1 VSEKKESGA
10 PENAGAPAGQHRGP
24 PMDLASVLKQVHRP
38 ERAVVT
44 AGMPY
49 ANGPLHLGHLAGA
62 HVPADTFARWMTLL
76 IGRENV
82 LFVNGTDDHGSTSEV
97 AAMQAGKS
105 IRDFIGSIHDRQQET
120 LRRYSI
126 GVDCYTGTSA
136 PETFPVHKDL
146 AQDFIRKLYA
156 NGMLEKRSSL
166 QWFDPKLN
174 RFLPDRY
181 VKGKCPNPQCDNES
195 AYSDE
200 CDRCGMVYEPSKLI
214 HPKSAI
220 SDAVPVMKET
230 VHWWLDMWKV
240 SDVLAEWIKGKTEW
254 RKPVLAEVLG
264 TVLPSC
270 SFDAA
275 SEAAYKEIKA
285 QLPKHKPRYA
295 PGKKIALQF
304 ESKPEMEQ
312 GRAAL
317 AKIGI
322 TTELVDGWAHRSIT
336 RDVAW
341 GIPLPVD
348 LDPDMAGKTL
358 YVWPD
363 SLIAPISFS
372 KVALKQ
378 SGRDPERFKEWWCN
392 PNARVY
398 QFLGQDNVF
407 FYVLMQGAMWLGT
420 QPDPMHLPQ
429 PGELQMTDIFGC
441 YHLLVNGEKMSKSRG
456 NFFTGDQLLDEK
468 GYAPDQIRYFLS
480 TLTLPEKAS
489 NFDVAALDERNKFL
503 AGPMNASFEK
513 PISACHSKFGG
524 RIPEGVVLEKIEQET
539 LQIVRRYVKAMG
551 RADYASLL
559 GAIEN
564 YARSINSLFTQFKPH
579 DDRFPEEARRN
590 ALFSS
595 FYVLKNLMIM
605 LWPFVPETMDRLR
618 QSLRLDPSVFSID
631 ELGKPMKAGHE
642 IGPKGQYFPAVAG
655 AEQG

>member
-1 VSEKKESGA
+1 MSDVQQTETVQK
-10 PENAGAPAGQHRGP
+10 GP
-24 PMDLASVLKQVHRP
+24 PTDVPSVLKQVFRP
-38 ERAVVT
+38 KRVVVT

-62 HVPADTFARWMTLL
+62 HVPADTFSRWMSLL

-97 AAMQAGKS
+97 AAMQAGKP
-105 IRDFIGSIHDRQQET
+105 IREFIDSIHERQQRT
-120 LRRYSI
+120 LKRYSI
-126 GVDCYTGTSA
+126 GVDCYTGTSS
-136 PETFPVHKDL
+136 PETFPIHREL
-146 AQDFIRKLYA
+146 CQDVIRKLYA

-166 QWFDPKLN
+166 QWFDPKLQ

-181 VKGKCPNPQCDNES
+181 VKGRCPNPQCDNES

-200 CDRCGMVYEPSKLI
+200 CDRCGLQYEPGRLKD
-214 HPKSAI
+214 PKSAI
-220 SDAVPVMKET
+220 SDAIPVMKET

-240 SDVLAEWIKGKTEW
+240 SDVLAEWLKSKTDW

-270 SFDAA
+270 SF
-275 SEAAYKEIKA
+275 EAQHEPAYKEVKA

-304 ESKPEMEQ
+304 ENKSDMEAA
-312 GRAAL
+312 RAAL
-317 AKIGI
+317 LKLGI
-322 TTELVDGWAHRSIT
+322 SSELVDGWAHRSIT
-336 RDVAW
+336 RDVSW

-348 LDPDMAGKTL
+348 LDADMAGKTL

-372 KVALKQ
+372 KVALQQK
-378 SGRDPERFKEWWCN
+378 GEDAARYREFWRDPE
-392 PNARVY
+392 ARVY

-420 QPDPMHLPQ
+420 QADPLRLPQ
-429 PGELQMTDIFGC
+429 AGDLQMTEVFGC
-441 YHLLVNGEKMSKSRG
+441 FHLLVNGEKMSKSRG

-468 GYAPDQIRYFLS
+468 GYSADQIRYFLS

-489 NFDVAALDERNKFL
+489 NFDLSALDERNQFL
-503 AGPMNASFEK
+503 AGPMNAAFEK

-524 RIPEGVVLEKIEQET
+524 RIPEGVVSDKIQAET

-579 DDRFPEEARRN
+579 DDRFPEEGRRN
-590 ALFSS
+590 ALVSAF
-595 FYVLKNLMIM
+595 FVLKNLMIM
-605 LWPFVPETMDRLR
+605 LWPFVPETMERLR
-618 QSLRLDPSVFSID
+618 ESLRLDPSVFSVE
-631 ELGKPMKAGHE
+631 ELGRPIPAGHE
-642 IGPKGQYFPAVAG
+642 IGAKQTYFPAVRG
-655 AEQG
+655 QEGGEEGSGS